1 MIGLIAP
8 EACIKKLQAMS
19 KNKET
24 KVPYFIFS
32 KAQLLNKYSIVTAAF
47 LIWMLFFD
55 KSSFPANYMLHRS
68 VDRLEAAKSEYEIKI
83 VEARAE
89 KIEIEENKEKYARER
104 YLMHKD
110 NEDVIVIEKREK

>member
-1 MIGLIAP
+1 MIGLIVP
-8 EACIKKLQAMS
+8 EEYIKKLQAMS
-19 KNKET
+19 KSKDT
-24 KVPYFIFS
+24 KSSYFTFS
-32 KAQLLNKYSIVTAAF
+32 RTQLLNKYYVVTAAF

-68 VDRLEAAKSEYEIKI
+68 VDRLEAAKSEYEKKI
-83 VEARAE
+83 VQARAE